1 MLNSLIHCQ
10 EEMFNP
16 LLNNLLHGLWK
27 CPIEQYQQLAETDL
41 EVDLEDEQQLLNLCR
56 AFAVI
61 RYVAV
66 ERGFR
71 IKYPALFFDKRLH
84 LPKAYIAG
92 PTYGKKSV
100 KMLFTAPQAFY
111 DYNVFYDTY
120 SLTTL

>member
-1 MLNSLIHCQ
+1 MLNQIVHC
-10 EEMFNP
+10 EENMFNGY
-16 LLNNLLHGLWK
+16 LNNLLHGLWK
-27 CPIEQYQQLAETDL
+27 CPQEVYQTLVNEDVTIDFQNAQQLK
-41 EVDLEDEQQLLNLCR
+41 NICR
-56 AFAVI
+56 LFAVV

-66 ERGFR
+66 ARHFT
-71 IKYPALFFDKRLH
+71 IKYPEIFYDEKLYLE
-84 LPKAYIAG
+84 PAYIAG

>member
-1 MLNSLIHCQ
+1 MLNSIIHCQ

-16 LLNNLLHGLWK
+16 LLYNLLHGLWK
-27 CPIEQYQQLAETDL
+27 CPIEQYQHLA
-41 EVDLEDEQQLLNLCR
+41 
-56 AFAVI
+56 
-61 RYVAV
+61 
-66 ERGFR
+66 
-71 IKYPALFFDKRLH
+71 
-84 LPKAYIAG
+84 KAYIAG